1 MAMGRAGSEQVVPAG
16 TALTLAGISLA
27 VTLIAAVFCK
37 GWIKLIPILCGVI
50 AGYVSAVFMGQVSFD
65 GMVNAP
71 GWRCPT
77 SKPRRSTGLLRCSCC
92 Q

>member
-1 MAMGRAGSEQVVPAG
+1 LAALIRAKGMGFVHKLLPPVVIGPVIMVIGLSVAQVACNMAMGRAGGEQVVPAS

-50 AGYVSAVFMGQVSFD
+50 AG
-65 GMVNAP
+65 
-71 GWRCPT
+71 
-77 SKPRRSTGLLRCSCC
+77 
-92 Q
+92 